1 MIRVMLAGEGR
12 NELGDWADH
21 PSYRSGRTGVLEA
34 LARKVR
40 AEGWTVTEGVA
51 WRQLR
56 KFVAGARGDG
66 DRKNVERLLLRAREL
81 GCDVVVFSRDTDGQ
95 AERRADVERAI
106 EAHERGPL
114 PTPRVAGG
122 VAEPKLEAWILALAG
137 AAHSEDR
144 GHLSERLEELGVGG
158 KDGRAMVAVVERADL
173 DRLPADALSLHA
185 WLARARS
192 ALGATA
198 EATAP

>member
-1 MIRVMLAGEGR
+1 MIQVMLAGEGR

-40 AEGWTVTEGVA
+40 AEGWTVAEGVQ
-51 WRQLR
+51 WKHLR
-56 KFVAGARGDG
+56 KFVAGAKGDG

-95 AERRADVERAI
+95 TERRADIERAI

-137 AAHSEDR
+137 ATHSEDR
-144 GHLSERLEELGVGG
+144 GHLLERLAELGVGE
-158 KDGRAMVAVVERADL
+158 KDTRAMVAVVERADL
-173 DRLPADALSLHA
+173 EHLPADALSLHS
-185 WLARARS
+185 WLGRART
-192 ALGATA
+192 ALLDPAGSTR
-198 EATAP
+198 